1 MLAFFRQARLEHY
14 DNPKRKVRILYRK
27 HDIQFMK
34 HHSLVGFYFD
44 DKITTEVYDKLNLK
58 FENSDLKAFCYP
70 FIEKAIS
77 EYQLALGIDLEK
89 PWEELV
95 MDNYYQIEYLFS
107 GKLSDTMNI
116 IEDSQIGINI
126 YEEHRFGRQ
135 EFGTDNILNLAFLID
150 RP

>member
-1 MLAFFRQARLEHY
+1 
-14 DNPKRKVRILYRK
+14 
-27 HDIQFMK
+27 MK
-34 HHSLVGFYFD
+34 CHSLFGFYFD

-70 FIEKAIS
+70 FIEKAIR
-77 EYQLALGIDLEK
+77 EYQLDLGIDLEK

-107 GKLSDTMNI
+107 GKLSDVMNI
-116 IEDSQIGINI
+116 IQDSQIGINI
-126 YEEHRFGRQ
+126 YEEHHFGAE
-135 EFGTDNILNLAFLID
+135 EFGTDKILNLAFLID